1 MLYFASYANC
11 YDSRKA
17 MIKWYIM
24 ITLLLLCPPLHA
36 RMYQW
41 YSPGTGTAQLSG
53 KPPAWYRSAQNGP
66 RVIAFDNGRIVDDT
80 AVAVSNEQR
89 EALRQQALREAEGY
103 QERALEQARAAA
115 KLKAAFESNIPEE
128 EETETVAEISEP
140 SEVEEIPAT
149 EADAAV
155 TNSIEALKALISA
168 WDQSRVERAK
178 MIVESQDSETLSERQ
193 PDQPLSAAPH

>member
-1 MLYFASYANC
+1 
-11 YDSRKA
+11 
-17 MIKWYIM
+17 
-24 ITLLLLCPPLHA
+24 
-36 RMYQW
+36 
-41 YSPGTGTAQLSG
+41 
-53 KPPAWYRSAQNGP
+53 
-66 RVIAFDNGRIVDDT
+66 
-80 AVAVSNEQR
+80 
-89 EALRQQALREAEGY
+89 
-103 QERALEQARAAA
+103 
-115 KLKAAFESNIPEE
+115 LKAAFESNIPEE

-140 SEVEEIPAT
+140 SEAEEIPAT